1 MLRLFVGMTIALTC
15 ADHWT
20 TYLCL
25 HAPIE
30 GYDVAEAN
38 PVAQWLFDR
47 AGLMAGLLIDTAIT
61 IGAIAYLTLTGTL
74 AHGIKVALLCVI
86 SFSTGYAVVS
96 NLGAINQMGIA
107 PWSGSL

>member
-1 MLRLFVGMTIALTC
+1 MLQLFVGMTIALTC

-25 HAPIE
+25 HAPVE
-30 GYDVAEAN
+30 GYDVVEAN

-47 AGLMAGLLIDTAIT
+47 VGLTVGLVIDTVLT
-61 IGAIAYLTLTGTL
+61 LSAIAYLTRTGIL
-74 AHGIKVALLCVI
+74 AHGVKLALLCVI
-86 SFSTGYAVVS
+86 AFSTGWAVVN
-96 NLGAINQMGIA
+96 NLGAIDQMGIA